1 MTDRAYGPSRVDGR
15 PKASP
20 VLPLDDVDGGSRT
33 AAERA
38 VLGLQRSIGNRAVLD
53 LVRASAL
60 QRQSQTS
67 GGLLTPAAAAA
78 AVREVTQRFDED
90 SIRTLE
96 LVSSQ
101 PLDGVFDAADAEAIA
116 RLQQRATLTP
126 TGTVT
131 MPLLDAMLKAAGP
144 VSTVRSALIHLI
156 VDHANLD
163 TSGVLAVVFDPSLST
178 ASARDTLPGG
188 VGTIQIGNAG
198 FQSYRVMVAEIRK
211 QLAVRPPA
219 SSVSAMPAVLTNPSL
234 QKLAIALN
242 KNMLRDPRSIKLLQG
257 ALKSKPTGKW
267 DVGLVRRIA
276 AKQQALGLSLSGG
289 ILFDSTLA
297 AIATEMIANGSEDGV
312 LRLIVDYYNLDTSH
326 AFNVVFDPSPTNA
339 DSEAETFNLGGVGTP
354 GAVHVFPKGFQQPFP
369 GLVHTVAH
377 ELGHI
382 KQIVGGVGSPNL
394 REFLSE
400 GIEIESNGMPAEP
413 IESDTDI
420 DLLIQG
426 TSPVHPALIQDAQR
440 MLHFWDVMT
449 AAEKQANHQRYISL
463 RTIIVTR
470 IGTDG
475 SPTQKTKLAPF
486 VARLNR
492 ADQGVP

>member
-1 MTDRAYGPSRVDGR
+1 MTDRAYGPSRFDIR

-20 VLPLDDVDGGSRT
+20 VLPLDDIDVGSKT

-38 VLGLQRSIGNRAVLD
+38 LLGLQRSIGNRALLD
-53 LVRASAL
+53 LIRAPTM
-60 QRQSQTS
+60 QRQPISAS
-67 GGLLTPAAAAA
+67 LLTPAAAAA
-78 AVREVTQRFDED
+78 AVRDVTQRFDED

-101 PLDGVFDAADAEAIA
+101 PLDGVFDAGDAEAIA
-116 RLQQRATLTP
+116 RLQQQATLTP

-131 MPLLDAMLKAAGP
+131 VPLLDAMLKIAG
-144 VSTVRSALIHLI
+144 SAFTVRSALIHLI

-163 TSGVLAVVFDPSLST
+163 ISGVLAVVFDPSLSR
-178 ASARDTLPGG
+178 ASGRDTLPGG
-188 VGTIQIGNAG
+188 VSTVQIGNAG

-211 QLAVRPPA
+211 QLAVRPAA
-219 SSVSAMPAVLTNPSL
+219 SNVSTMPAVLSNPIL

-242 KNMLRDPRSIKLLQG
+242 ETKLQDPRSIKLLQG

-276 AKQQALGLSLSGG
+276 AKQQALGLSLGGG
-289 ILFDSTLA
+289 ILFESTLA
-297 AIATEMIANGSEDGV
+297 AIATEMIANGSENGV
-312 LRLIVDYYNLDTSH
+312 LRLIVDYYDLDTSH
-326 AFNVVFDPSPTNA
+326 AFNVVFDPSPSNA
-339 DSEAETFNLGGVGTP
+339 NAEAETFNLGGVGTP
-354 GAVHVFPKGFQQPFP
+354 GVVHVFPMGFRQPFP

-400 GIEIESNGMPAEP
+400 GIEIESKGLPAEP
-413 IESDTDI
+413 IESSSDI
-420 DLLIQG
+420 DLMNQG

-440 MLHFWDVMT
+440 MVHFWDHMT
-449 AAEKQANHQRYISL
+449 PQEKQSNHQRYRDL

-470 IGTDG
+470 INTEG
-475 SPTQKTKLAPF
+475 SPTQKAKLAPF
-486 VARLNR
+486 VTRLTG